1 MRFRY
6 NLVKPTSAFDERA
19 SASMHRHTP
28 IKVRYG
34 ETDMMGVVYHANY
47 LLYFEDARIDFLDA
61 LDFSYAE
68 RIEGAGYMSP
78 IHDIEIHYKAP
89 LRYGEAGV
97 VRTSIAKNLPMRT
110 VYRQQVYRAEDV
122 LEDETADGI
131 AGDPNAEGAAA
142 LGRREP
148 QLREGATPL
157 VDALV
162 TVCVVER
169 DTFKPVSLRRTFP
182 DLYAKYE
189 DIVEG
194 A

>member
-1 MRFRY
+1 
-6 NLVKPTSAFDERA
+6 
-19 SASMHRHTP
+19 MHVHTP

-61 LDFSYAE
+61 LGFSYAE

-97 VRTSIAKNLPMRT
+97 VRTSIAKN
-110 VYRQQVYRAEDV
+110 
-122 LEDETADGI
+122 
-131 AGDPNAEGAAA
+131 
-142 LGRREP
+142 
-148 QLREGATPL
+148 LREGATPL

-189 DIVEG
+189 DIVEE

>member
-1 MRFRY
+1 MFRGDPY
-6 NLVKPTSAFDERA
+6 GADGEKMTKRGCGLAMDDAGDYRYTRRRRA
-19 SASMHRHTP
+19 ITVAVSVVATVALCVGYAVADMCDVAPGVLTLRHVEHST
-28 IKVRYG
+28 VAAAGR
-34 ETDMMGVVYHANY
+34 
-47 LLYFEDARIDFLDA
+47 
-61 LDFSYAE
+61 S
-68 RIEGAGYMSP
+68 IEA
-78 IHDIEIHYKAP
+78 
-89 LRYGEAGV
+89 
-97 VRTSIAKNLPMRT
+97 
-110 VYRQQVYRAEDV
+110 
-122 LEDETADGI
+122 ADGI
-131 AGDPNAEGAAA
+131 AGGPNAEGAAA

-189 DIVEG
+189 DIVEE

>member
-122 LEDETADGI
+122 LEGETADGI

-189 DIVEG
+189 DIVEE

>member
-1 MRFRY
+1 
-6 NLVKPTSAFDERA
+6 
-19 SASMHRHTP
+19 
-28 IKVRYG
+28 
-34 ETDMMGVVYHANY
+34 
-47 LLYFEDARIDFLDA
+47 
-61 LDFSYAE
+61 
-68 RIEGAGYMSP
+68 
-78 IHDIEIHYKAP
+78 
-89 LRYGEAGV
+89 
-97 VRTSIAKNLPMRT
+97 MRT

-122 LEDETADGI
+122 VKGEAADGI

-189 DIVEG
+189 DIVEE

>member
-1 MRFRY
+1 
-6 NLVKPTSAFDERA
+6 
-19 SASMHRHTP
+19 MHVHTP

-89 LRYGEAGV
+89 LRYGKAGV

-122 LEDETADGI
+122 VEGESAD
-131 AGDPNAEGAAA
+131 AAV
-142 LGRREP
+142 RPEP

-182 DLYAKYE
+182 DLYAKY
-189 DIVEG
+189 DAIVEE

>member
-1 MRFRY
+1 
-6 NLVKPTSAFDERA
+6 
-19 SASMHRHTP
+19 MHVHTP

-68 RIEGAGYMSP
+68 RIESAGFMSP
-78 IHDIEIHYKAP
+78 IHDVEIHYRAP
-89 LRYGEAGV
+89 LRYGEEGF
-97 VRTSIAKNLPMRT
+97 VRTSVAKSLPMRT
-110 VYRQQVYRAEDV
+110 IYRQQVYRA
-122 LEDETADGI
+122 ADA
-131 AGDPNAEGAAA
+131 AGEGER
-142 LGRREP
+142 GEP
-148 QLREGATPL
+148 LLREGATPL

-169 DTFKPVSLRRTFP
+169 DTFKPVSLKRTFP
-182 DLYAKYE
+182 DLLACYNEIAE
-189 DIVEG
+189 E

>member
-1 MRFRY
+1 
-6 NLVKPTSAFDERA
+6 
-19 SASMHRHTP
+19 MHVHTP

-47 LLYFEDARIDFLDA
+47 LLYFEDARLDFLDA
-61 LDFSYAE
+61 LDFSYAT

-78 IHDIEIHYKAP
+78 IHDVEIHYRAP
-89 LRYGEAGV
+89 LRYGEPGI
-97 VRTSIAKNLPMRT
+97 VRTSVAKNLPMRT

-122 LEDETADGI
+122 VEGESAD
-131 AGDPNAEGAAA
+131 AAV
-142 LGRREP
+142 RPEP

-182 DLYAKYE
+182 DLYAKY
-189 DIVEG
+189 DAIVEE